1 MVSRLV
7 FTSARVT
14 IIAQMV
20 EQILVDGD
28 RPEVI
33 FLLAT
38 MASVMVLVRDRARDL
53 RSKSIVKGPALLTC
67 REAAQELRLNE
78 ETVRVLIRRQEL
90 PAVKL
95 GRALRV
101 PRDAIERI
109 RRDRRTE

>member
-1 MVSRLV
+1 MVLTTR
-7 FTSARVT
+7 
-14 IIAQMV
+14 IAMVAQLV
-20 EQILVDGD
+20 EQILADGD
-28 RPEVI
+28 RPEVVV
-33 FLLAT
+33 LLAT
-38 MASVMVLVRDRARDL
+38 MASVMVLVREKARDL
-53 RSKSIVKGPALLTC
+53 RSKSVVKGPALLTC

-95 GRALRV
+95 GRSLRV